1 MAFARTGV
9 ALRSTESQPLYL
21 APTRLAVTAFFTP
34 AAAVRRGGA
43 VSWFS
48 RANMARG
55 AHKPA
60 FNSNSA
66 DENTRENEQTAKHP
80 SSSRLVLRLRLRRPG
95 GLAPTTASASSSQ
108 DTKLHKPGKSAAAAV
123 AAASIERKAQR
134 HAIAA
139 GQHNRHRSAVGGSH
153 AHRSPSFDPNKH
165 PSTAALAPEKPHEPH
180 GTHTTS
186 ALNGERPRCSR
197 HRDPRPGHG
206 APCPVPRASSQS
218 RYL

>member
-1 MAFARTGV
+1 MAFARTGL

-34 AAAVRRGGA
+34 AAAVRRSGA
-43 VSWFS
+43 VPWFS

-153 AHRSPSFDPNKH
+153 AHRYPNISSSKN

-180 GTHTTS
+180 GTHPTS
-186 ALNGERPRCSR
+186 ALNRERFRCSR
-197 HRDPRPGHG
+197 RRHSCPGHSPSHTLPG
-206 APCPVPRASSQS
+206 TSP
-218 RYL
+218 